1 MNTRFTTK
9 NGPTTRSSSNRNGNK
24 VEYRKGTKSD
34 QFFVHRNNSTIEQ
47 IATNQ
52 QGITQNIGGKQI
64 HCIEKKSTM
73 RELWR
78 TAKKVDELRKTY
90 IKNRDI
96 TAPTDEMMNQVVSAV
111 YRRISEI
118 TSLLLNEK
126 LDETEGR
133 KFLMRN
139 SRIQHHLRN
148 VKRKRDLNKKNKK
161 FEPEYK
167 EIQKRLQSIEK
178 EFNCKCPGGN
188 CNKNCPCAS
197 LDAALRSG
205 LIDDP
210 FERRHHSCN
219 KECGCKG
226 KCSQSFQEPPRDGTE
241 IVLHSETRKG
251 CAVRSK
257 QYFGQGETVAEI
269 RGQIVSTSELLPQDE
284 YGFDTFVEEI
294 DVPVLKQLFV
304 QNKKNRTVEAITEE
318 YEKTFQ
324 KIFET
329 ELSINPRQKSNEG
342 RFISCSCFGNTKS
355 NLVFQKGL
363 NPANIRVMF
372 TSLMPIYPNQ
382 EITYCYSPQY
392 ICHQLKDVCLCGE
405 LCCIS
410 NRELF
415 PFITKKNIHEFY
427 KTLYSHLH
435 EEYIKNINRL
445 PKNGDLCSY
454 QAVIMQSSKFNNTPR
469 NTGVSSRIPISAP
482 TNNRQS
488 EEGRNLPLVMN
499 AAPAQPRSARV
510 RGPPA
515 KQMQSKSSGAIEDVI
530 TLSSDEDDILL
541 THTDQSLRFSTSA
554 STNKRR
560 LGEVRNLP
568 RVAQRYMNQHSRS
581 PRLGGPPANGMQSK
595 RSREN
600 EDVITLSSDEDD
612 ILDDFGME
620 IEEVQAEEPDM
631 EIIEVSDDDEPP
643 TIQPLKKMNQPA
655 ESTEKNLRKQYPN
668 VLAVKTESKQKVN
681 IASEPKDSVS
691 NKPTSSLSTTAGKPV
706 EIENLS
712 LAETCAHNLEKVG
725 LESSEKMSK
734 KDSEIN
740 MSTMKSEKV
749 SKHQMEPFEVMDES
763 MSDDTPTKNDK
774 LIKKNVTFKI
784 EELPEIKKDLF
795 SNTEKKESS
804 PYTSSA
810 EPVPHSSFELKE
822 VKKLNSLT
830 KVEHDSQQDNTE
842 TEGREGPPT
851 VQNTEQTSDT
861 TETGLKI
868 NSEEMISETNVRVEK
883 KRNSGIEKAKT
894 PALVQMESMP
904 SSSSSVYTIV
914 HTLEP
919 YLSAKIEIGTDY
931 QVIVPETLTTE
942 PIQEYIGREDREELL
957 WTPREEV
964 IEAEEEMFYKR
975 THTVYWFAI
984 WRQFKGHIPYEI
996 ALQNL
1001 MENRY
1006 QMAVSLDS
1014 VDQYLERL
1022 PEKLKELCMAQAK
1035 VLATIALSERTT
1047 MEQIKMQAMKNYELV
1062 DVWKYYFRF
1071 IKYALLN
1078 GGHEVPCV
1086 CDQDLCRPIDF
1097 ASRVTCTNCTKNL
1110 RNSNGRKSLCLICK
1124 TYEQI
1129 TGEARPANRVIF
1141 SNDETKFLDAWR
1153 EREEALG
1160 KVQSKEQIENM
1171 LRKAETSRWKRLDL
1185 TDEEKQ
1191 MLKEK
1196 HYNIIGL
1203 NDAQIARKKSDICN
1217 QLKPFVLPL
1226 FVDCKCLK
1234 HQGVV
1239 IKERPNWNKKQ
1250 NLVNPEIPGAE
1261 FVFDSMDDPWF
1272 DSSKPMPSR
1281 RSLRLYN

>member
-1 MNTRFTTK
+1 MLTK
-9 NGPTTRSSSNRNGNK
+9 NEQCALVDDLRPPDSA
-24 VEYRKGTKSD
+24 YAMRKKARPD
-34 QFFVHRNNSTIEQ
+34 
-47 IATNQ
+47 
-52 QGITQNIGGKQI
+52 
-64 HCIEKKSTM
+64 
-73 RELWR
+73 
-78 TAKKVDELRKTY
+78 
-90 IKNRDI
+90 
-96 TAPTDEMMNQVVSAV
+96 
-111 YRRISEI
+111 
-118 TSLLLNEK
+118 
-126 LDETEGR
+126 
-133 KFLMRN
+133 
-139 SRIQHHLRN
+139 
-148 VKRKRDLNKKNKK
+148 
-161 FEPEYK
+161 
-167 EIQKRLQSIEK
+167 
-178 EFNCKCPGGN
+178 
-188 CNKNCPCAS
+188 
-197 LDAALRSG
+197 
-205 LIDDP
+205 
-210 FERRHHSCN
+210 
-219 KECGCKG
+219 
-226 KCSQSFQEPPRDGTE
+226 
-241 IVLHSETRKG
+241 
-251 CAVRSK
+251 
-257 QYFGQGETVAEI
+257 
-269 RGQIVSTSELLPQDE
+269 
-284 YGFDTFVEEI
+284 
-294 DVPVLKQLFV
+294 
-304 QNKKNRTVEAITEE
+304 
-318 YEKTFQ
+318 
-324 KIFET
+324 
-329 ELSINPRQKSNEG
+329 
-342 RFISCSCFGNTKS
+342 
-355 NLVFQKGL
+355 
-363 NPANIRVMF
+363 
-372 TSLMPIYPNQ
+372 
-382 EITYCYSPQY
+382 
-392 ICHQLKDVCLCGE
+392 
-405 LCCIS
+405 
-410 NRELF
+410 
-415 PFITKKNIHEFY
+415 
-427 KTLYSHLH
+427 
-435 EEYIKNINRL
+435 
-445 PKNGDLCSY
+445 GDLCSD
-454 QAVIMQSSKFNNTPR
+454 QVVIMQSSNFNNTPR
-469 NTGVSSRIPISAP
+469 NTGVSSRISISAP
-482 TNNRQS
+482 TNNRLS

-499 AAPAQPRSARV
+499 AAPAQPPSARI

-515 KQMQSKSSGAIEDVI
+515 KQMQSKSNGAIEDVI
-530 TLSSDEDDILL
+530 TLSSDDDDILV
-541 THTDQSLRFSTSA
+541 THDQSSRFSNSA

-560 LGEVRNLP
+560 LGEIKNLP

-581 PRLGGPPANGMQSK
+581 PRLEGPTANRMQSK
-595 RSREN
+595 RNRRN
-600 EDVITLSSDEDD
+600 EVVITLLSDEDD

-620 IEEVQAEEPDM
+620 IEEVLAEEPDM
-631 EIIEVSDDDEPP
+631 EIIEISDDDEPP
-643 TIQPLKKMNQPA
+643 TIQPPKKMNQPA
-655 ESTEKNLRKQYPN
+655 ESTEKNLRKQCPN
-668 VLAVKTESKQKVN
+668 VLAVKTESKQKEN
-681 IASEPKDSVS
+681 IASEPKDLSTRMNDVPKIMQNGGQSSKIDSSRAVTIKQEQESVMEEVLLSDSVS
-691 NKPTSSLSTTAGKPV
+691 NNPTSSSSTTAGNPV

-725 LESSEKMSK
+725 LESSEKLSK

-740 MSTMKSEKV
+740 MSTIKSEKV
-749 SKHQMEPFEVMDES
+749 SKHQMEPFEVMNES
-763 MSDDTPTKNDK
+763 ISDNTPTKSDK

-784 EELPEIKKDLF
+784 EED
-795 SNTEKKESS
+795 TEKEESS

-810 EPVPHSSFELKE
+810 EPVPHSSSELEE

-830 KVEHDSQQDNTE
+830 KVEHDIQQDNTE
-842 TEGREGPPT
+842 TEGQEGPPT
-851 VQNTEQTSDT
+851 VQNTVQTSDT

-868 NSEEMISETNVRVEK
+868 NSEEMKTETNVRVEK
-883 KRNSGIEKAKT
+883 KINSGIEKAKT
-894 PALVQMESMP
+894 PALVQKESEP

-942 PIQEYIGREDREELL
+942 PIQDYIGREDREELL

-1001 MENRY
+1001 MKNGY
-1006 QMAVSLDS
+1006 QMALSLDT

-1035 VLATIALSERTT
+1035 VLATIALNERTT
-1047 MEQIKMQAMKNYELV
+1047 MEEIKLQAMKNYDLV
-1062 DVWKYYFRF
+1062 DVRKYYFHF

-1078 GGHEVPCV
+1078 GGHKVPCV
-1086 CDQDLCRPIDF
+1086 CEQDLCRPIDF

-1141 SNDETKFLDAWR
+1141 TNDETKFLNAWR

-1171 LRKAETSRWKRLDL
+1171 LRKAETSRWKQLDL

-1191 MLKEK
+1191 MLGEK

-1203 NDAQIARKKSDICN
+1203 NDAQIARKKSVICN